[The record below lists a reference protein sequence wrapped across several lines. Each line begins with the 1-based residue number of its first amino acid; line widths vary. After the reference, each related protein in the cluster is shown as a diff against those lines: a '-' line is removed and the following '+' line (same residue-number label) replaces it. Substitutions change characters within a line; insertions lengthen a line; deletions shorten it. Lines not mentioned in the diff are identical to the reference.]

1 MKRDLA
7 LNVPA
12 NPDDE
17 RRPLLA
23 EQRQTEAAQPASDA
37 EVEHHHEGEH
47 QHQHG
52 HDHEHL
58 PLELFVHS
66 TLRATLL
73 CLALSFHSL
82 FEGLAIG
89 LQTTLGNVWSI
100 FFAVTAHKVNY
111 FLRFLWGIERNLSM
125 HAVSG
130 N

>member
-1 MKRDLA
+1 MA
-7 LNVPA
+7 ISVPA
-12 NPDDE
+12 NPYDE

-23 EQRQTEAAQPASDA
+23 EQRETEAAGPTT
-37 EVEHHHEGEH
+37 HETDVGHPPPHE
-47 QHQHG
+47 HG

-66 TLRATLL
+66 TLRATML

-100 FFAVTAHKVNY
+100 FFAVTAHKV
-111 FLRFLWGIERNLSM
+111 RTI
-125 HAVSG
+125 
-130 N
+130 

>member
-1 MKRDLA
+1 MRRDITLS
-7 LNVPA
+7 VPA

-23 EQRQTEAAQPASDA
+23 EQRESEAAAPTTDETDVGHA
-37 EVEHHHEGEH
+37 H
-47 QHQHG
+47 Q

-58 PLELFVHS
+58 PLELLVHS
-66 TLRATLL
+66 TLRATML

-100 FFAVTAHKVNY
+100 FFAVTAHKVRIN
-111 FLRFLWGIERNLSM
+111 
-125 HAVSG
+125 
-130 N
+130 

>member
-1 MKRDLA
+1 MKQGMA

-23 EQRQTEAAQPASDA
+23 EQRQTETAQPTTTDA
-37 EVEHHHEGEH
+37 AIEHHHEGEH
-47 QHQHG
+47 QHQHD
-52 HDHEHL
+52 HDPL

-100 FFAVTAHKVNY
+100 FFAVTAHKVRH
-111 FLRFLWGIERNLSM
+111 FF
-125 HAVSG
+125 
-130 N
+130 

>member
-1 MKRDLA
+1 MRHSMA
-7 LNVPA
+7 ISVPA

-17 RRPLLA
+17 RRPLLG
-23 EQRQTEAAQPASDA
+23 EQRESEAAGPTTDETDVGHSPP
-37 EVEHHHEGEH
+37 HE
-47 QHQHG
+47 HG

-66 TLRATLL
+66 TLRATML

-100 FFAVTAHKVNY
+100 FFAVTAHKV
-111 FLRFLWGIERNLSM
+111 RTI
-125 HAVSG
+125 
-130 N
+130 

>member
-1 MKRDLA
+1 MRHSMA
-7 LNVPA
+7 ISVPA

-23 EQRQTEAAQPASDA
+23 EQRESETAGPTTVDTD
-37 EVEHHHEGEH
+37 VGHPHE
-47 QHQHG
+47 HG

-66 TLRATLL
+66 TLRATML

-100 FFAVTAHKVNY
+100 FFAVTAHKV
-111 FLRFLWGIERNLSM
+111 RRTS
-125 HAVSG
+125 
-130 N
+130 

>member
-1 MKRDLA
+1 MA
-7 LNVPA
+7 ISVPA

-17 RRPLLA
+17 RWPLLA
-23 EQRQTEAAQPASDA
+23 EQRESEAAGPTTDETDVGHAPS
-37 EVEHHHEGEH
+37 HE
-47 QHQHG
+47 HG

-66 TLRATLL
+66 TLRATML

-100 FFAVTAHKVNY
+100 FFAVTAHKVRIN
-111 FLRFLWGIERNLSM
+111 
-125 HAVSG
+125 
-130 N
+130 

>member
-1 MKRDLA
+1 MKQDMA

-17 RRPLLA
+17 RQPLLA
-23 EQRQTEAAQPASDA
+23 EQRQTEAAQPTTDA
-37 EVEHHHEGEH
+37 EVEHHNEGEH

-100 FFAVTAHKVNY
+100 FFAVTAHKVII
-111 FLRFLWGIERNLSM
+111 FIE
-125 HAVSG
+125 VSLG
-130 N
+130 D